1 MNSPGP
7 VLDLAELCHQA
18 GVTPRTVRY
27 YIQQGLLPQ
36 PGVGREARKYG
47 APYLNR
53 LRLIRQLQREHLP
66 LAEIRQ
72 RLAGLSEEAV
82 AAQAAAECQYPSVNA
97 APTAREYLDKLLGPR
112 SAGRPG
118 EPRDEA
124 GRSQPNTTA
133 AAYETSAVA
142 ERQGVA
148 GASETWPRSREQWE
162 RLRLHEDVEL
172 HIRRPATRDM
182 NRRLDRLLEVARRI
196 LIDE

>member
-1 MNSPGP
+1 MNSPEP

-47 APYLNR
+47 APYLYR

-82 AAQAAAECQYPSVNA
+82 AAQTAADCPSANA
-97 APTAREYLDKLLGPR
+97 APTAREYLDQLLGPR
-112 SAGRPG
+112 RAVPPGAAHDGASRRP
-118 EPRDEA
+118 P
-124 GRSQPNTTA
+124 PNDVA
-133 AAYETSAVA
+133 AADETSVTAQRQVA
-142 ERQGVA
+142 AGV
-148 GASETWPRSREQWE
+148 SEIWPRSREQWE
-162 RLRLHEDVEL
+162 RLRLHDDVEL
-172 HIRRPATRDM
+172 HIRRPASRDM
-182 NRRLDRLLEVARRI
+182 NRRLDRLLEIARRI